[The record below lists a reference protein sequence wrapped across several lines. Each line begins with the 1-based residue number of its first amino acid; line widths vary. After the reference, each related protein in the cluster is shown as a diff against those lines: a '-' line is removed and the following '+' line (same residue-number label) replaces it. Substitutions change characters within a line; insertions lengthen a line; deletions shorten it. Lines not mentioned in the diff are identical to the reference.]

1 MSIKVK
7 GFDDGVF
14 MENTYVV
21 SDPGSGLVAVVDP
34 GAYTDRIRDAVK
46 EGGKLSLI
54 LLTHGHADHIFAL
67 PEFRRDYPEAKI
79 VACSGE
85 RPMLTTA
92 SMNNSEEFTGRK
104 LEQEA
109 DIYVEDG
116 GQIEFGNETLM
127 FIHTPGHTPG
137 GMCIYTGKILFSGDT
152 LFYRSVGR
160 TDLPESSTVQ
170 LVRAIREKLY
180 VLPDDTVVYPGH
192 GPATTIGEEKRENF
206 FV

>member
-67 PEFRRDYPEAKI
+67 PEFRRDHPEAKVI
-79 VACSGE
+79 AYSGE
-85 RPMLTTA
+85 REMLTNA
-92 SMNNSEEFTGRK
+92 SLNNSEEFTGRK

-116 GQIEFGNETLM
+116 DQMNFGTETLT

-137 GMCIYTGKILFSGDT
+137 GMCVYTGKILFSGDT

-170 LVRAIREKLY
+170 LVRGIREKLY
-180 VLPDDTVVYPGH
+180 TLPDDTVVYPGH
-192 GPATTIGEEKRENF
+192 GPVTTIGEEKRENF

>member
-14 MENTYVV
+14 MENTYVM

-34 GAYTDRIRDAVK
+34 GAYTDRIKEAVEK
-46 EGGKLSLI
+46 GGKLSLI

-67 PEFRRDYPEAKI
+67 PEFRRDYPEAKV
-79 VACSGE
+79 VACSVE
-85 RPMLTTA
+85 RPMLTNA
-92 SMNNSEEFTGRK
+92 SLNNSEEFTGRK
-104 LEQEA
+104 LEPEA

-116 GQIEFGNETLM
+116 DQMEFGTQTLT

-137 GMCIYTGKILFSGDT
+137 GMCIYTGNTLFSGDT

-170 LVRAIREKLY
+170 LARAIREKLY
-180 VLPDDTVVYPGH
+180 TLPDDTVVYPGH
-192 GPATTIGEEKRENF
+192 GPETTIGEEKRENF